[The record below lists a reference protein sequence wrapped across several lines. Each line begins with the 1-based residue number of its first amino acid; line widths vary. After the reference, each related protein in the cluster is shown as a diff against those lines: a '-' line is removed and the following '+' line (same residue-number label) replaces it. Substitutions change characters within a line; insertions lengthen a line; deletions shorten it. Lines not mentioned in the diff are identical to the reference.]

1 MGHQQ
6 HGGAGDVHVQCDG
19 VQEDGRDQHF
29 DAGRAV
35 SRLTD
40 PFTLKLNAPKNSDS
54 PGWTKARRRKV
65 PDGLVQRRILY
76 FTQQTNISSED
87 SILPSGGPLKVN
99 VGKSRGIKRGIDDQ
113 VEGPS
118 GLLKRLREV

>member
-1 MGHQQ
+1 
-6 HGGAGDVHVQCDG
+6 
-19 VQEDGRDQHF
+19 
-29 DAGRAV
+29 V

-40 PFTLKLNAPKNSDS
+40 PFTLKLNAPKTSDS
-54 PGWTKARRRKV
+54 PGWKKARRKKV